1 MDAGHVSENALYS
14 TFIQTSKLFK
24 MESVEVC
31 LKVSLTSAAHPML
44 FLRTFQR
51 SWTLSAHAG

>member
-1 MDAGHVSENALYS
+1 MDAGHVSENTLYC

-31 LKVSLTSAAHPML
+31 LKVSLTSAAHPVL
-44 FLRTFQR
+44 FLRTFPR
-51 SWTLSAHAG
+51 F